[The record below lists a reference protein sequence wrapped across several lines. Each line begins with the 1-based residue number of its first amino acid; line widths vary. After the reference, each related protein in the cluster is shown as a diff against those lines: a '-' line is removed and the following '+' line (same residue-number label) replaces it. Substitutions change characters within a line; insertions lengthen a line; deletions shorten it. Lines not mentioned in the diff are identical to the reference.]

1 MKLRREFFI
10 VCIFLV
16 LCLIGGV
23 FYILIFASFWEVESS
38 YKILYTISVPNNE
51 PIEIRVDSSALSMD
65 AIVVRQGDKTL
76 KVYNKHTYFVDKI
89 LIRNDKVNIYIK
101 GNGSSTRNDTII
113 LAIRQE

>member
-1 MKLRREFFI
+1 
-10 VCIFLV
+10 
-16 LCLIGGV
+16 
-23 FYILIFASFWEVESS
+23 
-38 YKILYTISVPNNE
+38 
-51 PIEIRVDSSALSMD
+51 MD